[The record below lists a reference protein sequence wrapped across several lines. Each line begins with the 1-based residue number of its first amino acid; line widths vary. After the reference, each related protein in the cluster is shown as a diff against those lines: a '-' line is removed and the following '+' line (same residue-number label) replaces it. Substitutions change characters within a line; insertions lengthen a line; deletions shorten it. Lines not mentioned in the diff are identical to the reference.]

1 MCPKRYPANMPRWA
15 PTGLQLGYL
24 LGPSWGPSVFVRCSH
39 VGPNWASLSQL
50 KPSWSP
56 ARLQL
61 LKLGSAG
68 LQLGFSWARLAQ
80 LGPRWEHMTNTDG
93 PQLGPSK

>member
-1 MCPKRYPANMPRWA
+1 MVIIWKFESAIPANMPRWA

-24 LGPSWGPSVFVRCSH
+24 LGPSWDPFVFVRYSH

-50 KPSWSP
+50 KPIWIP

-61 LKLGSAG
+61 LKLGLAG
-68 LQLGFSWARLAQ
+68 LQLGTA
-80 LGPRWEHMTNTDG
+80 GKG
-93 PQLGPSK
+93 